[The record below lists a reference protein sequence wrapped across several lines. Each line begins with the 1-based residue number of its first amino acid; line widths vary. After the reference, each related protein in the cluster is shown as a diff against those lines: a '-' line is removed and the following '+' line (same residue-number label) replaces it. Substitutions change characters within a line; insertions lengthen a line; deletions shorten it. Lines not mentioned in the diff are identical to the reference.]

1 MFLNLASG
9 KRNHDSVHVNG
20 RKTAAWCPR
29 PILVNTLV
37 CAIMATALAGCYKR
51 SVLPQSEGH
60 VATPAAPASKI
71 SLADVPPPT
80 RTSDFAPAPKPSVKA
95 PTYSVVVNEVPVKE
109 LLFALARDT
118 KQNIDIHPG
127 LTGLVSLNAINE
139 TLPAILDRLSK
150 QVNMRYRVESNTIIV
165 SPDTAYMKTY
175 RVNYV
180 NMTRETTSTIGV
192 SGQIQSG
199 SAGGSTAG
207 AGSTGSSGASG
218 GTNSSSTLVKTT
230 SNNNFWE
237 ALRDNIRAILVS
249 TRSQSL

>member
-1 MFLNLASG
+1 MVPPPNSG
-9 KRNHDSVHVNG
+9 QHTRVRDHGDGARRLLQALGAAAIG
-20 RKTAAWCPR
+20 R
-29 PILVNTLV
+29 
-37 CAIMATALAGCYKR
+37 
-51 SVLPQSEGH
+51 S

-150 QVNMRYRVESNTIIV
+150 QVNMRYRVEANTIIV

-218 GTNSSSTLVKTT
+218 AAGEPTVPVH
-230 SNNNFWE
+230 W
-237 ALRDNIRAILVS
+237 
-249 TRSQSL
+249 